1 MDFAIGLSLVN
12 GISGQISQIVGDF
25 KRLDGVTDEV
35 MKQLSQFKNIS
46 ITGGLLAGAGV
57 KGLQATLDVLDD
69 CIDKAAILQST
80 SLDLKIS
87 MFGNDLLEQSKL
99 PEIEEKM
106 DEIEAKA
113 MEISLN
119 TTFNQNEIEQSML
132 ALSRAGMSVED
143 IISFGAEANANFAQ
157 IKGVSALATAEAT
170 SGFSAGFQFEGKE
183 IEDSFDLITKYAHAT
198 RSDALDIQQNIG
210 NMSGTAM
217 AVWKGRDNMEIT
229 EDSLRLV
236 TATNYVTQDA
246 RTATTYVRNFLD
258 ALSST
263 HFTSTQEGM
272 MTNAGWLTEDG
283 KNIFVEEATG
293 ALKSVAEMEKIL
305 ESTAEK
311 MRPDDFNTLVSTVMG
326 KQGAK
331 TALAL
336 AEVNESK
343 DTLNI
348 AARANTKLGV
358 SEQVA
363 AQMETA
369 AAQMGILNE
378 AIDTLKATVGK
389 PFLEPIAKMLKV
401 INPQLAVFAKYLKQ
415 HPEVVKFMTAI
426 AAGASA
432 FLVLAGGIML
442 AIGLVGSFKL
452 IWAKAGAQIVAHFVP
467 ILSTFGVVTAVIAGI
482 AGLAFVV
489 YRNWN
494 TLKPQFVGIWE
505 NIKQILSIAKQSFS
519 RFADT
524 AGNTIGKVLNI
535 MEKGA
540 MIVLGIVLPIINT
553 ALLFLVDILNYDI
566 VGAFQNVWAN
576 MSPLARLLTTIFAP
590 SIALVTGTL
599 MIMGATAAV
608 STVQTLAFAVA
619 GKVAALAIGIY
630 RGVVSAATAIQAVWN
645 IAMTGGVAATVA
657 QKLAVAALYPVI
669 MIVKA
674 AQAVWT
680 GVQWALNI
688 AMNANPIGLVIIAI
702 AGLITIVTLVIKYFK
717 DFTEWVQKGWD
728 KLKNFLGFKREHK
741 DELEAPIDIGIEQ
754 TEQVNKITSIS
765 TITDTSAMTDMGQY
779 GVNRNEIINPE
790 IIVKPSYQLDS
801 SSTEVVQQV
810 LESTGIQN
818 IDGTELNPEV
828 LINPSYQTDID
839 SIKEMEEQLKGIG
852 ENTFDFTNMNYTMP
866 DMTGD
871 LQEVTNIMQTGGMD
885 AGNAFADALS
895 GTGGNVQAAIQSI
908 NSIIESTLLNKEQ
921 MYLWGSNIMQSFING
936 MNSQKVNLMTTAAAL
951 AVTIGDYLK
960 VQSPSRKGELKT
972 NHLWGGNL
980 IKSFAEGMKKEQ
992 GLLKSTTAILAEQ
1005 TGGLQNSIRMENWH
1019 NEGMGRYHRKTEKRE
1034 EKATE
1039 QRPIY
1044 IVIQGAE
1051 KRENEIAQEVAR
1063 ELDKRGYGKKKREK
1077 SPSLTMSPYKILGG
1091 Y

>member
-46 ITGGLLAGAGV
+46 ITGGLLAGAGI
-57 KGLQATLDVLDD
+57 KGLQATLDVLDI
-69 CIDKAAILQST
+69 CVDKAAELQST
-80 SLDLKIS
+80 SLNLEIKA
-87 MFGNDLLEQSKL
+87 FGTDLLEQTNL
-99 PEIEEKM
+99 PQIKAEMEEL
-106 DEIEAKA
+106 ENKA
-113 MEISLN
+113 MDISLN
-119 TTFNQNEIEQSML
+119 TVFNQNEIEQSMI
-132 ALSRAGMSVED
+132 SMVKGGMSREM
-143 IISFGAEANANFAQ
+143 IEGYGAEANANFAQ
-157 IKGVSALATAEAT
+157 INGVKAT
-170 SGFSAGFQFEGKE
+170 STADATVKFAAGFQLEENQIK
-183 IEDSFDLITKYAHAT
+183 DSLDLITKYADASI
-198 RSDALDIQQNIG
+198 SDALAIQQNIG
-210 NMSGTAM
+210 NTTGSAMS
-217 AVWKGRDNMEIT
+217 VWKNRDNMQIAEETIQ
-229 EDSLRLV
+229 LV
-236 TATNYVTQDA
+236 AATRYTAQDEA
-246 RTATTYVRNFLD
+246 SAATYVRNFLD
-258 ALSST
+258 QAGKT
-263 HFTSTQEGM
+263 TFTDPQVAM
-272 MTNAGWLTEDG
+272 MEKAGWLLEDG
-283 KNIFVEEATG
+283 KSIFIDYHTG
-293 ALKSVAEMEKIL
+293 MLKSAAELEKIL
-305 ESTAEK
+305 EDTAES
-311 MRPDDFNTLVSTVMG
+311 MDAVDFNNLVDAFFGDRG
-326 KQGAK
+326 KK
-331 TALAL
+331 TAQAL
-336 AEVNESK
+336 AQK
-343 DTLNI
+343 GGATDLATLK
-348 AARANTKLGV
+348 AGANKQLGID
-358 SEQVA
+358 EQVA
-363 AQMETA
+363 RQMETA

-452 IWAKAGAQIVAHFVP
+452 IWAKAGAQIVAHFAP

-489 YRNWN
+489 YRHWG
-494 TLKPQFVGIWE
+494 TFQPKFASIWE
-505 NIKQILSIAKQSFS
+505 NIKQILASAKQSFLN
-519 RFADT
+519 FA
-524 AGNTIGKVLNI
+524 NNVK
-535 MEKGA
+535 
-540 MIVLGIVLPIINT
+540 PIISG
-553 ALLFLVDILNYDI
+553 ILE
-566 VGAFQNVWAN
+566 VLEV
-576 MSPLARLLTTIFAP
+576 
-590 SIALVTGTL
+590 V
-599 MIMGATAAV
+599 
-608 STVQTLAFAVA
+608 AFAVA
-619 GKVAALAIGIY
+619 LVVLPVINAALMVLAGILN
-630 RGVVSAATAIQAVWN
+630 GNVVQAFQNAWNSMGIFSQILFLGVSALLIYK
-645 IAMTGGVAATVA
+645 GVM
-657 QKLAVAALYPVI
+657 LAVSIATKI
-669 MIVKA
+669 WTIV
-674 AQAVWT
+674 Q
-680 GVQWALNI
+680 GVLNI
-688 AMNANPIGLVIIAI
+688 VLAANPVGLVVLAI
-702 AGLITIVTLVIKYFK
+702 ASLIAAVIVIIMYFK
-717 DFTEWVQKGWD
+717 EFTEWVQKGWD

-765 TITDTSAMTDMGQY
+765 TITDTSTMTDMGQY

-801 SSTEVVQQV
+801 SSTEVVQQA

-895 GTGGNVQAAIQSI
+895 GTGGNVQSAIQSI

-921 MYLWGSNIMQSFING
+921 MYLWGSNLIQSFING

-1019 NEGMGRYHRKTEKRE
+1019 SEGIGRYHRKNEKKE
-1034 EKATE
+1034 EKETE

>member
-46 ITGGLLAGAGV
+46 ITGGLLAGAGI
-57 KGLQATLDVLDD
+57 KGLQATLDVLDI
-69 CIDKAAILQST
+69 CVDKAAELQST
-80 SLDLKIS
+80 SLNLEIKA
-87 MFGNDLLEQSKL
+87 FGTDLLEQTNL
-99 PEIEEKM
+99 PQIKAEMEEL
-106 DEIEAKA
+106 ENKA
-113 MEISLN
+113 MDISLN
-119 TTFNQNEIEQSML
+119 TVFNQNEIEQSMI
-132 ALSRAGMSVED
+132 SMVKGGMSREM
-143 IISFGAEANANFAQ
+143 IEGYGAEANANFAQ
-157 IKGVSALATAEAT
+157 INGVKAT
-170 SGFSAGFQFEGKE
+170 STADATVKFAAGFQLEENQIK
-183 IEDSFDLITKYAHAT
+183 DSLDLITKYADASI
-198 RSDALDIQQNIG
+198 SDALAIQQNIG
-210 NMSGTAM
+210 NTTGSAM
-217 AVWKGRDNMEIT
+217 GVWKNRDNMQIAEETIQ
-229 EDSLRLV
+229 LV
-236 TATNYVTQDA
+236 AATRYTAQDEA
-246 RTATTYVRNFLD
+246 SAATYVRNFLD
-258 ALSST
+258 QAGKT
-263 HFTSTQEGM
+263 TFTDPQVAM
-272 MTNAGWLTEDG
+272 MEKAGWLLEDG
-283 KNIFVEEATG
+283 KSIFIDYHTG
-293 ALKSVAEMEKIL
+293 MLKSAAELEKIL
-305 ESTAEK
+305 EDTAES
-311 MRPDDFNTLVSTVMG
+311 MDAVDFNNLVDAFFGDRG
-326 KQGAK
+326 KK
-331 TALAL
+331 TAQAL
-336 AEVNESK
+336 AQK
-343 DTLNI
+343 GGATDLATLK
-348 AARANTKLGV
+348 AGANKQLGID
-358 SEQVA
+358 EQVA
-363 AQMETA
+363 RQMETA

-389 PFLEPIAKMLKV
+389 PFLEPIAKILKV

-426 AAGASA
+426 AAGVSA
-432 FLVLAGGIML
+432 FLVLAGGIMLAIGL

-489 YRNWN
+489 YRHWG
-494 TLKPQFVGIWE
+494 TFQPKFASIWE
-505 NIKQILSIAKQSFS
+505 NIKQILASAKQSFLN
-519 RFADT
+519 FA
-524 AGNTIGKVLNI
+524 NNVK
-535 MEKGA
+535 
-540 MIVLGIVLPIINT
+540 PIISG
-553 ALLFLVDILNYDI
+553 ILE
-566 VGAFQNVWAN
+566 VLEV
-576 MSPLARLLTTIFAP
+576 
-590 SIALVTGTL
+590 V
-599 MIMGATAAV
+599 
-608 STVQTLAFAVA
+608 AFAVA
-619 GKVAALAIGIY
+619 LVVLPVINAALMVLAGILNGNVVQAFQNAWNSMGIFSQILFIG
-630 RGVVSAATAIQAVWN
+630 VSALLIYK
-645 IAMTGGVAATVA
+645 GVI
-657 QKLAVAALYPVI
+657 LAVSIATKI
-669 MIVKA
+669 
-674 AQAVWT
+674 WT
-680 GVQWALNI
+680 VVQGVLNI
-688 AMNANPIGLVIIAI
+688 VLAANPVGLVVLAI
-702 AGLITIVTLVIKYFK
+702 ASLIAAVIVIIMYFK
-717 DFTEWVQKGWD
+717 EFTEWVQKGWD

-801 SSTEVVQQV
+801 SSTEVVQQA
-810 LESTGIQN
+810 LESTVIQN

-895 GTGGNVQAAIQSI
+895 GTGGNVQSAIQSI

-921 MYLWGSNIMQSFING
+921 MYLWGSNLMQSFING
-936 MNSQKVNLMTTAAAL
+936 MNSQKVNLMTTAATL

-1005 TGGLQNSIRMENWH
+1005 TGGLQNNIRMENWH
-1019 NEGMGRYHRKTEKRE
+1019 SEGIGRYHRKTEKRE
-1034 EKATE
+1034 EKETE

>member
-46 ITGGLLAGAGV
+46 ITGGLLAGAGI
-57 KGLQATLDVLDD
+57 KGLQATLDVLDI
-69 CIDKAAILQST
+69 CVDKAAELQST
-80 SLDLKIS
+80 SLNLEIKA
-87 MFGNDLLEQSKL
+87 FGTDLLEQTNL
-99 PEIEEKM
+99 PQIKAEMEEL
-106 DEIEAKA
+106 ENKA
-113 MEISLN
+113 MDISLN
-119 TTFNQNEIEQSML
+119 TVFNQNEIEQSMI
-132 ALSRAGMSVED
+132 SMVKGGMSREM
-143 IISFGAEANANFAQ
+143 IEGYGAEANANFAQ
-157 IKGVSALATAEAT
+157 INGVKAT
-170 SGFSAGFQFEGKE
+170 STADATVKFAAGFQLEENQIK
-183 IEDSFDLITKYAHAT
+183 DSLDLITKYADASI
-198 RSDALDIQQNIG
+198 SDALAIQQNIG
-210 NMSGTAM
+210 NTTGSAMS
-217 AVWKGRDNMEIT
+217 VWKNRDNMQIAEETIQ
-229 EDSLRLV
+229 LV
-236 TATNYVTQDA
+236 AATRYTAQDEA
-246 RTATTYVRNFLD
+246 SAATYVRNFLD
-258 ALSST
+258 QAGKT
-263 HFTSTQEGM
+263 TFTDPQVAM
-272 MTNAGWLTEDG
+272 MEKAGWLLEDG
-283 KNIFVEEATG
+283 KSIFIDYHTG
-293 ALKSVAEMEKIL
+293 MLKSAAELEKIL
-305 ESTAEK
+305 EDTAES
-311 MRPDDFNTLVSTVMG
+311 MDAVDFNNLVDAFFGDRG
-326 KQGAK
+326 KK
-331 TALAL
+331 TAQAL
-336 AEVNESK
+336 AQKGGATDLAV
-343 DTLNI
+343 L
-348 AARANTKLGV
+348 KLGANKQLGID
-358 SEQVA
+358 EQVA
-363 AQMETA
+363 RQMETA

-389 PFLEPIAKMLKV
+389 PFLEPIAKILKV

-452 IWAKAGAQIVAHFVP
+452 IWAKAGAQIVSHFVP

-489 YRNWN
+489 YRHWG
-494 TLKPQFVGIWE
+494 TFQPKFASIWE
-505 NIKQILSIAKQSFS
+505 NIKQILASAKQSFLN
-519 RFADT
+519 FA
-524 AGNTIGKVLNI
+524 NNVK
-535 MEKGA
+535 
-540 MIVLGIVLPIINT
+540 PIISG
-553 ALLFLVDILNYDI
+553 ILE
-566 VGAFQNVWAN
+566 VLEV
-576 MSPLARLLTTIFAP
+576 
-590 SIALVTGTL
+590 V
-599 MIMGATAAV
+599 
-608 STVQTLAFAVA
+608 AFAVA
-619 GKVAALAIGIY
+619 LVVLPVINAALMVLAGILN
-630 RGVVSAATAIQAVWN
+630 GNVVQAFQNAWNSMGIFSQILFLGVSALLIYK
-645 IAMTGGVAATVA
+645 GVM
-657 QKLAVAALYPVI
+657 LAVSIATKI
-669 MIVKA
+669 WTIV
-674 AQAVWT
+674 Q
-680 GVQWALNI
+680 GVLNI
-688 AMNANPIGLVIIAI
+688 VLAANPVGLVVLAI
-702 AGLITIVTLVIKYFK
+702 ASLIAAVIVIIMYFK
-717 DFTEWVQKGWD
+717 EFTEWVQKGWD

-852 ENTFDFTNMNYTMP
+852 ENTFDFANMNYTMP

-871 LQEVTNIMQTGGMD
+871 LQEVTNMMQTGGMD
-885 AGNAFADALS
+885 AGNAFADALA
-895 GTGGNVQAAIQSI
+895 GTSGNVQAAIQSI

-921 MYLWGSNIMQSFING
+921 MYLWGSNLMQSFING
-936 MNSQKVNLMTTAAAL
+936 MNSQKVNLMTTAATL

-1005 TGGLQNSIRMENWH
+1005 TGGLQNNIRMENWH
-1019 NEGMGRYHRKTEKRE
+1019 SEGIGRYHRKTEKRE
-1034 EKATE
+1034 EKETE

>member
-46 ITGGLLAGAGV
+46 ITGGLLAGAGI
-57 KGLQATLDVLDD
+57 KGLQATLDVLDI
-69 CIDKAAILQST
+69 CVDKAAELQST
-80 SLDLKIS
+80 SLNLEIKA
-87 MFGNDLLEQSKL
+87 FGTDLLEQTNL
-99 PEIEEKM
+99 PQIKAEMEEL
-106 DEIEAKA
+106 ENKA
-113 MEISLN
+113 MDISLN
-119 TTFNQNEIEQSML
+119 TVFNQNEIEQSMISMVKGEM
-132 ALSRAGMSVED
+132 SREMIEGY
-143 IISFGAEANANFAQ
+143 GAEANANFAQ
-157 IKGVSALATAEAT
+157 INGVKAT
-170 SGFSAGFQFEGKE
+170 STADATVKFAAGFQLEENQIK
-183 IEDSFDLITKYAHAT
+183 DSLDLITKYADASI
-198 RSDALDIQQNIG
+198 SDALAIQQNIG
-210 NMSGTAM
+210 NTTGSAMS
-217 AVWKGRDNMEIT
+217 VWKNRDNMQIAEETIQ
-229 EDSLRLV
+229 LV
-236 TATNYVTQDA
+236 AATRYTAQDEA
-246 RTATTYVRNFLD
+246 SAATYVRNFLD
-258 ALSST
+258 QAGKT
-263 HFTSTQEGM
+263 TFTDPQVAM
-272 MTNAGWLTEDG
+272 MEKAGWLLEDG
-283 KNIFVEEATG
+283 KSIFIDYHTG
-293 ALKSVAEMEKIL
+293 MLKSAAELEKIL
-305 ESTAEK
+305 EDTAES
-311 MRPDDFNTLVSTVMG
+311 MDAVDFNNLVDAFFGDRG
-326 KQGAK
+326 KK
-331 TALAL
+331 TAQAL
-336 AEVNESK
+336 AQK
-343 DTLNI
+343 GGATDLATLK
-348 AARANTKLGV
+348 AGANKQLGID
-358 SEQVA
+358 EQVA
-363 AQMETA
+363 RQMETA

-452 IWAKAGAQIVAHFVP
+452 IWAKAGAQIVAHFAP

-494 TLKPQFVGIWE
+494 TLKPHFTS
-505 NIKQILSIAKQSFS
+505 ILSHIRQVFSIMKGIFSNFAQKVSPIAANVFQAF
-519 RFADT
+519 
-524 AGNTIGKVLNI
+524 
-535 MEKGA
+535 EKG
-540 MIVLGIVLPIINT
+540 ILILLNVILPVVDS
-553 ALLFLVDILNYDI
+553 ALLILAGILNGN
-566 VGAFQNVWAN
+566 VVNALQNVWNHCSILAKILLAAF
-576 MSPLARLLTTIFAP
+576 SPA
-590 SIALVTGTL
+590 IAILIGKFVMMTAAMMVNTVQMLVHKGV
-599 MIMGATAAV
+599 IIAV
-608 STVQTLAFAVA
+608 ST
-619 GKVAALAIGIY
+619 
-630 RGVVSAATAIQAVWN
+630 ATKIWS
-645 IAMTGGVAATVA
+645 VA
-657 QKLAVAALYPVI
+657 QGILNVI
-669 MIVKA
+669 MA
-674 AQAVWT
+674 
-680 GVQWALNI
+680 
-688 AMNANPIGLVIIAI
+688 ANPIGLVIIAI
-702 AGLITIVTLVIKYFK
+702 LGLIAAVAVIIKYFK

-741 DELEAPIDIGIEQ
+741 DELEAPIETEITQ
-754 TEQVNKITSIS
+754 TESIEKQVSVTANKTGFMQNLN
-765 TITDTSAMTDMGQY
+765 TDVSRYIQKGMDGMELT
-779 GVNRNEIINPE
+779 PE
-790 IIVKPSYQLDS
+790 IL
-801 SSTEVVQQV
+801 
-810 LESTGIQN
+810 
-818 IDGTELNPEV
+818 LNPE
-828 LINPSYQTDID
+828 YQVNVAENQKKMQ
-839 SIKEMEEQLKGIG
+839 SIMEAMSFSFVGKGFRDMKQKISEQFADVKTSV
-852 ENTFDFTNMNYTMP
+852 EQNFDFANMNYTMP

-871 LQEVTNIMQTGGMD
+871 LQEVTNMMQTGGMD

-895 GTGGNVQAAIQSI
+895 GTSGNVQAAIQSI

-921 MYLWGSNIMQSFING
+921 MYLWGSNLMQSFING
-936 MNSQKVNLMTTAAAL
+936 MNSQKVNLMTTAATL

-1005 TGGLQNSIRMENWH
+1005 TGGLQNNIRMENWH

-1034 EKATE
+1034 EKETE

>member
-12 GISGQISQIVGDF
+12 GISGQINQIVGDF
-25 KRLDGVTDEV
+25 KRLDSVTDEV
-35 MKQLSQFKNIS
+35 MKQLSEFKNIS

-69 CIDKAAILQST
+69 CVDKAATLQST

-87 MFGNDLLEQSKL
+87 MFGADLLEQSKL

-106 DEIEAKA
+106 AEIEDKA

-157 IKGVSALATAEAT
+157 IKGVSALDTAEAT
-170 SGFSAGFQFEGKE
+170 SGFSAGFGFEGKQ
-183 IEDSFDLITKYAHAT
+183 IADSFDLITKYAHAT

-272 MTNAGWLTEDG
+272 MTDAGWLTEDG

-305 ESTAEK
+305 ENTAKE
-311 MRPDDFNTLVSTVMG
+311 MRPDEFNTLVSTVMG

-348 AARANTKLGV
+348 KARADTKLGV

-369 AAQMGILNE
+369 SAQMGILNE

-389 PFLEPIAKMLKV
+389 PFLEPIAKTLQV
-401 INPQLAVFAKYLKQ
+401 VNPQLAEMAKYLKQ
-415 HPEVVKFMTAI
+415 HPEIVKFVAAI
-426 AAGASA
+426 VTGGSA
-432 FLVLAGGIML
+432 FLILAGSIMM

-452 IWAKAGAQIVAHFVP
+452 IWAKAGTQIIAHFAP
-467 ILSTFGVVTAVIAGI
+467 ILSTFGVVTAVIAVI

-489 YRNWN
+489 YKNWN
-494 TLKPQFVGIWE
+494 TLKPHFTSILAHMEQIFAAMKGIFISFVQAAAPIIASLFHIFEEGALILLNMVLPVIDAALMILAGILNG
-505 NIKQILSIAKQSFS
+505 NIVQAFQSAWNSMNVFSQSLFAIASALLIYKGVMIAVSIATKIWSVAQ
-519 RFADT
+519 
-524 AGNTIGKVLNI
+524 G
-535 MEKGA
+535 
-540 MIVLGIVLPIINT
+540 
-553 ALLFLVDILNYDI
+553 ILNVI
-566 VGAFQNVWAN
+566 
-576 MSPLARLLTTIFAP
+576 LT
-590 SIALVTGTL
+590 
-599 MIMGATAAV
+599 
-608 STVQTLAFAVA
+608 
-619 GKVAALAIGIY
+619 
-630 RGVVSAATAIQAVWN
+630 
-645 IAMTGGVAATVA
+645 
-657 QKLAVAALYPVI
+657 
-669 MIVKA
+669 
-674 AQAVWT
+674 
-680 GVQWALNI
+680 
-688 AMNANPIGLVIIAI
+688 ANPIGLVIIAI
-702 AGLITIVTLVIKYFK
+702 AGLIAVVALVVTHFK
-717 DFTEWVQKGWD
+717 QLTEWVGKGWE
-728 KLKNFLGFKREHK
+728 KLKGFLGFKSEHK
-741 DELEAPIDIGIEQ
+741 DELEAPINVGVEQ
-754 TEQVNKITSIS
+754 TEQINKVTNIS
-765 TITDTSAMTDMGQY
+765 TIADTSAMADITKYSVDMG
-779 GVNRNEIINPE
+779 GVINPE
-790 IIVKPSYQLDS
+790 ITVSPSYQMDYS
-801 SSTEVVQQV
+801 DMEEIEQV
-810 LESTGIQN
+810 LQN
-818 IDGTELNPEV
+818 TNVEGVELNPEL
-828 LINPSYQTDID
+828 LINPNYEADLSGMEN
-839 SIKEMEEQLKGIG
+839 IKEQLKGIEG
-852 ENTFDFTNMNYTMP
+852 TFDFENMNYSMP
-866 DMTGD
+866 DMTGN
-871 LQEVTNIMQTGGMD
+871 LEEMKNVMQTGGTD
-885 AGNAFADALS
+885 AGNAFASALESTS
-895 GTGGNVQAAIQSI
+895 GTIAAAVQSI
-908 NSIIESTLLNKEQ
+908 NNIIQNTLLKKES
-921 MYLWGSNIMQSFING
+921 MFLWGGNLMQSFING
-936 MNSQKVNLMTTAAAL
+936 MNSQKGALMMAASSL
-951 AVTIGDYLK
+951 ATVIGDYLK

-980 IKSFAEGMKKEQ
+980 IQSFADGMKGKK
-992 GLLKSTTAILAEQ
+992 GILKDTTSLLAMQ
-1005 TGGLQNSIRMENWH
+1005 TSALNGIEIENW
-1019 NEGMGRYHRKTEKRE
+1019 RKKDDGFIIKNRTEKIE
-1034 EKATE
+1034 ENQKE

-1044 IVIQGAE
+1044 IIIQGTE
-1051 KRENEIAQEVAR
+1051 KRENEIAKEVAK
-1063 ELDKRGYGKKKREK
+1063 ELDKRGYGKKKKEK
-1077 SPSLTMSPYKILGG
+1077 SPSLTMSPYGFMGG

>member
-46 ITGGLLAGAGV
+46 ITGGLLAGAGI
-57 KGLQATLDVLDD
+57 KGLQATLDVLDI
-69 CIDKAAILQST
+69 CVDKAAELQST
-80 SLDLKIS
+80 SLNLEIKA
-87 MFGNDLLEQSKL
+87 FGTDLLEQTNL
-99 PEIEEKM
+99 PQIKAEMEEL
-106 DEIEAKA
+106 ENKA
-113 MEISLN
+113 MDISLN
-119 TTFNQNEIEQSML
+119 TVFNQNEIEQSMI
-132 ALSRAGMSVED
+132 SMVKGGMSREM
-143 IISFGAEANANFAQ
+143 IEGYGAEANANFAQ
-157 IKGVSALATAEAT
+157 INGVKAT
-170 SGFSAGFQFEGKE
+170 STADATVKFAAGFQLEENQIK
-183 IEDSFDLITKYAHAT
+183 DSLDLITKYADASI
-198 RSDALDIQQNIG
+198 SDALAIQQNIG
-210 NMSGTAM
+210 NTTGSAMS
-217 AVWKGRDNMEIT
+217 VWKNRDNMQIAEETIQ
-229 EDSLRLV
+229 LV
-236 TATNYVTQDA
+236 AATRYTAQDEA
-246 RTATTYVRNFLD
+246 SAATYVRNFLD
-258 ALSST
+258 QAGKT
-263 HFTSTQEGM
+263 TFTDPQVAM
-272 MTNAGWLTEDG
+272 MEKAGWLLEDG
-283 KNIFVEEATG
+283 KSIFIDYHTG
-293 ALKSVAEMEKIL
+293 MLKSAAELEKIL
-305 ESTAEK
+305 EDTAES
-311 MRPDDFNTLVSTVMG
+311 MDAVDFNNLVDAFFGDRG
-326 KQGAK
+326 KK
-331 TALAL
+331 TAQAL
-336 AEVNESK
+336 AQK
-343 DTLNI
+343 GGATDLATLK
-348 AARANTKLGV
+348 AGANKQLGID
-358 SEQVA
+358 EQVA
-363 AQMETA
+363 RQMETA

-389 PFLEPIAKMLKV
+389 PFLEPIAKILKV

-467 ILSTFGVVTAVIAGI
+467 ILSMFGVVTAVIAGI

-489 YRNWN
+489 YRHWG
-494 TLKPQFVGIWE
+494 TFQPKFASIWE
-505 NIKQILSIAKQSFS
+505 NIKQILASAKQSFLN
-519 RFADT
+519 FA
-524 AGNTIGKVLNI
+524 NNVK
-535 MEKGA
+535 
-540 MIVLGIVLPIINT
+540 PIISG
-553 ALLFLVDILNYDI
+553 ILE
-566 VGAFQNVWAN
+566 VLEV
-576 MSPLARLLTTIFAP
+576 
-590 SIALVTGTL
+590 V
-599 MIMGATAAV
+599 
-608 STVQTLAFAVA
+608 AFAVA
-619 GKVAALAIGIY
+619 LVVLPVINAALMVLAGILN
-630 RGVVSAATAIQAVWN
+630 GNVVQAFQNAWNSMGIFSQILFLGVSALLIYK
-645 IAMTGGVAATVA
+645 GVM
-657 QKLAVAALYPVI
+657 LAVSIATKI
-669 MIVKA
+669 WTIV
-674 AQAVWT
+674 Q
-680 GVQWALNI
+680 GVLNI
-688 AMNANPIGLVIIAI
+688 VLAANPVGLVVLAI
-702 AGLITIVTLVIKYFK
+702 ASLIAAVIVIIMYFK
-717 DFTEWVQKGWD
+717 EFTEWVQKGWD

-765 TITDTSAMTDMGQY
+765 TITDTSTMTDMGQY

-801 SSTEVVQQV
+801 SSTEVVQQA

-895 GTGGNVQAAIQSI
+895 GTGGNVQSAIQSI

-921 MYLWGSNIMQSFING
+921 MYLWGSNLIQSFING

-1019 NEGMGRYHRKTEKRE
+1019 SEGIGRYHRKNEKKE
-1034 EKATE
+1034 EKETE